1 MIWSEF
7 SLLTTS
13 FGSHSWWGVWQDTRT
28 GFFSSG
34 DPWQL
39 LNVQPFSKSY
49 EILDEDNPSQEE
61 PRLHV
66 VTWHQC
72 ASHAA
77 CSCGTQ
83 EEELALRVALV
94 AGRRH
99 LALCPYWAIEIIPT
113 FIHCLRLSIKK
124 IYCFFVTIF
133 FRELH
138 VFPTGWCWMPYIL
151 QQKCLLAE
159 GRK

>member
-1 MIWSEF
+1 MILSEF

-66 VTWHQC
+66 VSWHQC

-94 AGRRH
+94 AREAAPCPVSLLSYWNH
-99 LALCPYWAIEIIPT
+99 SYIHPLFEAQHQENILLLC
-113 FIHCLRLSIKK
+113 HH
-124 IYCFFVTIF
+124 F

-138 VFPTGWCWMPYIL
+138 VFPTGWCWTPYTL

>member
-1 MIWSEF
+1 MRCLTGHTHW
-7 SLLTTS
+7 LL
-13 FGSHSWWGVWQDTRT
+13 
-28 GFFSSG
+28 SSG

-66 VTWHQC
+66 VSWHQC

-77 CSCGTQ
+77 CSCGPQ

-94 AGRRH
+94 ARE
-99 LALCPYWAIEIIPT
+99 AAPCPVS
-113 FIHCLRLSIKK
+113 LLS
-124 IYCFFVTIF
+124 Y
-133 FRELH
+133 
-138 VFPTGWCWMPYIL
+138 
-151 QQKCLLAE
+151 
-159 GRK
+159 